1 MRFSVANV
9 YVIFA
14 AVTFDEKE
22 ILIIAGEYANAA
34 LYDAMAP
41 LVLIIHMCAGLIV
54 GGIAWH

>member
-1 MRFSVANV
+1 M
-9 YVIFA
+9 IFA